1 MALSGTHHVRAL
13 KSALHKARRRY
24 WQKIGDL
31 MEVRAQTLKLREWGN
46 RHLHGA
52 ENGILDLTYE
62 SIKSMPSSDVYELR
76 LEDEIGGHRNIRVVF
91 LVPPSSWKP
100 NINSPLPMLWVLETL
115 PKKRNEW
122 TSFDIERFWAL
133 RDVVKERF
141 YQS

>member
-1 MALSGTHHVRAL
+1 
-13 KSALHKARRRY
+13 
-24 WQKIGDL
+24 
-31 MEVRAQTLKLREWGN
+31 
-46 RHLHGA
+46 
-52 ENGILDLTYE
+52 
-62 SIKSMPSSDVYELR
+62 MPSSDVFELR

-100 NINSPLPMLWVLETL
+100 NIKSPLPMLWVLETL